1 MRNVDVDV
9 HYVTRVEGHGNILL
23 NVRDGRIEKLEWE
36 IVEAPRFFEAM
47 LRGRRYDEAADLSC
61 RICGICSCGHR
72 LASLQGMEAALG
84 VQPSEQTVL
93 LRKLLLMGEEISS
106 HVLHVCFLVVP
117 DLLGVP
123 SVIPLAATHP
133 DVVKKALKLKNLG
146 NEIGRVISG
155 RHTHAL
161 SAVLNGFTKLPTEAE
176 LRDLKAFIQGCWTDL
191 TEMAG
196 VYAAIAGG
204 LPKFT
209 RETEYL
215 ALQSADEYALYNGG
229 IVSSDAPKPT
239 PVAKYRSRV
248 KEHIVDHSSAKHA
261 RSNRESYMVGALARF
276 NCNHEQ
282 LHDEARQLARK
293 LGLTAPCHNPFMN
306 TTAQLVETVHC
317 VKEAMLLCDRLLERG
332 LKEEERSVPVRAG
345 LGVGAV
351 EVPRGTLYHEYA
363 VDSKGIITDANLVI
377 PTGQNHASI
386 EEDMHALVPQILDKS
401 KEEITHLL
409 EMLVRAYD
417 PCISCSTHL
426 LNVQF
431 V

>member
-1 MRNVDVDV
+1 MRNVDVGV
-9 HYVTRVEGHGNILL
+9 HYITRVEGHGNIVL
-23 NVRDGRIEKLEWE
+23 NVRNGAIEKLEWQ
-36 IVEAPRFFEAM
+36 VPEAPRFFEAM
-47 LRGRRYDEAADLSC
+47 LRGRRYDEAADLTC

-123 SVIPLAATHP
+123 SVIPLATTHP
-133 DVVKKALKLKNLG
+133 EVVKKALKLKNLG
-146 NEIGRVISG
+146 NEIGRAIAG
-155 RHTHAL
+155 RHIHAL
-161 SAVLNGFTKLPTEAE
+161 SAVLNGFTRLPSEKE
-176 LRDLKAFIQGCWTDL
+176 LRDLKAYIQGCWADL
-191 TEMAG
+191 TDVAG
-196 VYAAIAGG
+196 LYAALAAG

-215 ALQSADEYALYNGG
+215 SLQSQDEYAFYSGD
-229 IVSSDAPKPT
+229 IVSSDAPRPT

-261 RSNRESYMVGALARF
+261 RSNREAYMVGSLARF

-282 LHDEARQLARK
+282 LHDEAKQLAGK
-293 LGLTAPCHNPFMN
+293 LGLAAPCHNPFMN

-317 VKEAMLLCDRLLERG
+317 VKEAMILCDKLLERG
-332 LKEEERSVPVRAG
+332 IRQEERSVPIRAG

-351 EVPRGTLYHEYA
+351 EVPRGTLFHEYA

-377 PTGQNHASI
+377 PTGQNHANI
-386 EEDMHALVPQILDKS
+386 EQDMYAFVPQILDKS
-401 KEEITHLL
+401 KEEIAHLL

-426 LNVQF
+426 LNVEF

>member
-1 MRNVDVDV
+1 MRNVDVGV

-23 NVRDGRIEKLEWE
+23 NVREGRIEKLEWE
-36 IVEAPRFFEAM
+36 IPEAPRFFEAM
-47 LRGRRYDEAADLSC
+47 LRGRRHDEAADLSC

-117 DLLGVP
+117 DLIGVP

-133 DVVKKALKLKNLG
+133 DVVRKALKLKNLG
-146 NEIGRVISG
+146 NEIGRVIAG
-155 RHTHAL
+155 RHIHAL

-176 LRDLKAFIQGCWTDL
+176 LRDLKAFIQSSWADL
-191 TEMAG
+191 TDVAE
-196 VYAAIAGG
+196 VYAAIAAR
-204 LPKFT
+204 LPRFT

-215 ALQSADEYALYNGG
+215 SLQNAEEYAFYNGE

-239 PVAKYRSRV
+239 AVAQYRSRV
-248 KEHIVDHSSAKHA
+248 KERVVDHSSAKHA
-261 RSNRESYMVGALARF
+261 RSNRESHMVGALARF

-282 LHDEARQLARK
+282 LHDEAKQLARK
-293 LGLTAPCHNPFMN
+293 LGLSAPCHNPFMN
-306 TTAQLVETVHC
+306 TSAQLVETVHC

-332 LKEEERSVPVRAG
+332 LKQEERSVPIRAG

-377 PTGQNHASI
+377 PTGQNHANI
-386 EEDMHALVPQILDKS
+386 EQDMFALVPQILDKP
-401 KEEITHLL
+401 KEEITRLL

>member
-1 MRNVDVDV
+1 MRNADVDV
-9 HYVTRVEGHGNILL
+9 HYVTRIEGHGNIVL
-23 NVRDGRIEKLEWE
+23 NVRDGRIEKLEWQ
-36 IVEAPRFFEAM
+36 IPEAPRFFEAM

-106 HVLHVCFLVVP
+106 HVLHVCFLVLP
-117 DLLGVP
+117 DLMGAP

-133 DVVKKALKLKNLG
+133 EVIKKALKLKHLG
-146 NEIGRVISG
+146 NEIGRVVAG
-155 RHTHAL
+155 RHIHAL
-161 SAVLNGFTKLPTEAE
+161 SAVLNGFTKLPAESE
-176 LRDLKAFIQGCWTDL
+176 LRDLKAFIQSCWSDL
-191 TEMAG
+191 MDVAE
-196 VYAAIAGG
+196 VYASIAGG

-215 ALQSADEYALYNGG
+215 SLQSPDEYAFYDGD

-239 PVAKYRSRV
+239 PVTKYRSRV
-248 KEHIVDHSSAKHA
+248 KEHIVDYSSAKHA
-261 RSNRESYMVGALARF
+261 RSNRPSYMVGALARF

-282 LHDEARQLARK
+282 LHDEAKQLARK

-317 VKEAMLLCDRLLERG
+317 VKEAIILCDKLLERG
-332 LKEEERSVPVRAG
+332 LRDEERSVPIRAG
-345 LGVGAV
+345 LGAAAV

-363 VDSKGIITDANLVI
+363 VDPKGIITDANLVI
-377 PTGQNHASI
+377 PTGQNHANI
-386 EEDMHALVPQILDKS
+386 EQDMHAFVPQILDKS
-401 KEEITHLL
+401 KQEITRLL

-417 PCISCSTHL
+417 PCVSCSTHL